1 VSRPEDRGA
10 ARPGPVRAAGFPAHL
25 AALRAEILA
34 DVGPKV
40 ARVVPDFSALAAGFA
55 YGEIWPRPD
64 LSQRDRSI
72 ATLAALIALNNEEEL
87 RLHVVRALANG
98 LTEQELAGLF
108 TQLIPYVGF
117 PLVMSAAV
125 RVADLLDRAAA
136 AGESAPIDPD

>member
-1 VSRPEDRGA
+1 VSRPDDRGA
-10 ARPGPVRAAGFPAHL
+10 EAGRPARAAGFPEHL

-40 ARVVPDFSALAAGFA
+40 ARVVPDFSALAARFA

-72 ATLAALIALNNEEEL
+72 ATLAALVALNNEEEL
-87 RLHVVRALANG
+87 RLHVVRGLANG
-98 LTEQELAGLF
+98 LTEPEIAGLF

-117 PLVMSAAV
+117 PLVMAAAV

-136 AGESAPIDPD
+136 AGGTAPADRD